1 MELRQIF
8 MKTRDR
14 ILQTS
19 LHLFNEQG
27 EPRITTNHIA
37 GEMDISPG
45 NLYYHFRSKDEIIWL
60 LFQQF
65 ERRMDTVLRTPKR
78 RVPDMED
85 MWLYLH
91 LVFEN
96 IWEYHFLYRDL
107 DNILNRN
114 KKLRT
119 HFRRIL
125 ERKIS
130 TATAICKGLTAAGV
144 MNATDEDI
152 AALARNIAVVATY
165 WLNFQGIRSSAT
177 PTDDSDH
184 LTLGVYQV
192 LSLIAPFLI
201 GEARRLLQ
209 QLSSDYLMQ
218 SAGTDDLQIPK

>member
-1 MELRQIF
+1 

-19 LHLFNEQG
+19 LRLFNDNG

-37 GEMDISPG
+37 DELDISPG
-45 NLYYHFRSKDEIIWL
+45 NLYYHFRNKDDIITL

-65 ERRMDTVLRTPKR
+65 ERQMEAALQVPER

-91 LVFEN
+91 LVFET
-96 IWEYHFLYRDL
+96 IWEYRFLYRDL
-107 DNILNRN
+107 DNILSRN

-125 ERKIS
+125 ERKIH
-130 TATAICKGLTAAGV
+130 TAEVILRGLVEVGV
-144 MNATDEDI
+144 MNATAADI

-165 WLNFQGIRSSAT
+165 WLNFQRIRTT
-177 PTDDSDH
+177 PAADGADSDY
-184 LTLGVYQV
+184 LALGVYQV
-192 LSLIAPFLI
+192 LALVAPFLN
-201 GEARRLLQ
+201 GDAQRLLR
-209 QLSSDYLMQ
+209 QLSLEYL
-218 SAGTDDLQIPK
+218 S

>member
-1 MELRQIF
+1 

-19 LHLFNEQG
+19 LQLFNEYG

-37 GEMDISPG
+37 DELDISPG
-45 NLYYHFRSKDEIIWL
+45 NLYYHFRSKDEIIEL

-65 ERRMDTVLRTPKR
+65 ERRMDTALQTPAR

-96 IWEYHFLYRDL
+96 IWEYRFLYRDL
-107 DNILNRN
+107 DNILGRN

-125 ERKIS
+125 ERKVN
-130 TATAICKGLTAAGV
+130 TAAAICKGLAEAGV
-144 MNATDEDI
+144 MNATSEDI

-165 WLNFQGIRSSAT
+165 WLNFQSVRASASASASASAA
-177 PTDDSDH
+177 PDEGSN
-184 LTLGVYQV
+184 LGLGVYQV
-192 LSLIAPFLI
+192 LSLVAPFLN

-209 QLSSDYLMQ
+209 QISHEYL
-218 SAGTDDLQIPK
+218 A

>member
-1 MELRQIF
+1 

-19 LHLFNEQG
+19 LCLFNDNG

-37 GEMDISPG
+37 DELDISPG
-45 NLYYHFRSKDEIIWL
+45 NLYYHFRNKDDIINL

-65 ERRMDTVLRTPKR
+65 ERQMEAALQVPER

-91 LVFEN
+91 LVFET
-96 IWEYHFLYRDL
+96 IWEYRFLYRDL
-107 DNILNRN
+107 DNILSRN

-125 ERKIS
+125 ERKIH
-130 TATAICKGLTAAGV
+130 TAEVILRGLVEVGV
-144 MNATDEDI
+144 MNATAADI

-165 WLNFQGIRSSAT
+165 WLNFQRIRTT
-177 PTDDSDH
+177 PAADGADSDH
-184 LTLGVYQV
+184 LALGVYQV
-192 LSLIAPFLI
+192 LALVAPFLN
-201 GEARRLLQ
+201 GDAQRLLR
-209 QLSSDYLMQ
+209 QLSLEYL
-218 SAGTDDLQIPK
+218 S